1 MLITVEITSAS
12 EFHAALNVLAIVP
25 KIYIY
30 FFLVQI
36 GFSYI
41 MYN

>member
-30 FFLVQI
+30 FFFGTDRIQLYYV
-36 GFSYI
+36 
-41 MYN
+41 